1 MAKSYKT
8 MKMPKNWN
16 KMTAQEQE
24 EWLVKQYQMYCEIEH
39 NISRMLARVRG
50 GQRIIMNEIER
61 PDELMLKE

>member
-1 MAKSYKT
+1 

-24 EWLVKQYQMYCEIEH
+24 TWLVKQYQMYCAIETEIT
-39 NISRMLARVRG
+39 RMLARVRG
-50 GQRIIMNEIER
+50 GQRIVVNEIDR